1 MNNRLDKDTS
11 IRIMLLSIMEKCL
24 RINDLGYDSFC
35 EYSGHV
41 NAIWVKIC
49 RGKWQSKESGKET
62 EYLYASNFVVANA
75 KYIKKIKE
83 ILRELEVIEQ
93 ELRRK
98 I

>member
-1 MNNRLDKDTS
+1 MDYQLDEDTS

-24 RINDLGYDSFC
+24 RIKDLGYDSFC

-41 NAIWVKIC
+41 NAIYVKIC
-49 RGKWQSKESGKET
+49 KGKWQSKESEKET
-62 EYLYASNFVVANA
+62 EYLYRSNFVVANA
-75 KYIKKIKE
+75 KYFEEIKE

-93 ELRRK
+93 ELRRR